1 MEQSSQFH
9 VWIIEQLKLH
19 ENIQA
24 DQPVCLSMLNGDAGS
39 RQYFRVNT
47 KPSLLAVC
55 APVDSGPSESA
66 CYFAKISDILR
77 REGVPTPQII
87 ACDDRQNFL
96 LIEDFG
102 DASFLSMLNEE
113 SADLLYSEASMV
125 LLRMQQIQPQALN
138 SVGLDLP
145 TYNQTLLREELEL
158 FSEWFVQ
165 KLLGKGLDDSER
177 SLLSDTFSF
186 LEAQAQAQPQVLVHR
201 DYHSRN
207 IIYREGEAPGVIDF
221 QDAVWGPIT
230 YDLVSL
236 LRDCYIEWPQEQVKR
251 WLITYGNLAI
261 ELGLMD
267 AIDEATWQRWF
278 DTMGLQRHIKVL
290 GVFSR
295 LSLRDNKSGYLKD
308 LSLTWHYVLSVA
320 KQYPQ
325 MQPFVL
331 WCEGELLPLIEKQ
344 SWYRADAS
352 LIDGSNGSSNSVSNG
367 LGEPA

>member
-1 MEQSSQFH
+1 MEQSLQLQ
-9 VWIIEQLKLH
+9 VWIIEQLELH
-19 ENIQA
+19 DSIKS
-24 DQPVCLSMLNGDAGS
+24 DQPMHLEILNGDAGF

-47 KPSLLAVC
+47 QPSLLAVC
-55 APVDSGPSESA
+55 APVDSGKSESA
-66 CYFAKISDILR
+66 CYFAKISEVLR

-87 ACDDRQNFL
+87 ACDEKQNFL

-102 DASFLSMLNEE
+102 DESFLSMLKEE

-125 LLRMQQIQPQALN
+125 LLRMQQIQPEALK

-145 TYNQTLLREELEL
+145 YYNQALLREELEL
-158 FSEWFVQ
+158 FSEWFVE
-165 KLLGKGLDDSER
+165 KMLGKALIDSER
-177 SLLSDTFSF
+177 TLLNDTFSF

-236 LRDCYIEWPQEQVKR
+236 LRDCYVEWPQAQVKR

-267 AIDEATWQRWF
+267 AIDEEKWQRWF

-290 GVFSR
+290 GVFAR
-295 LSLRDNKSGYLKD
+295 LSIRDHKSGYLND
-308 LSLTWHYVLSVA
+308 LALTWRYVISVA

-331 WCEGELLPLIEKQ
+331 WCESDLLPLVEKQ
-344 SWYRADAS
+344 QWYRAADP
-352 LIDGSNGSSNSVSNG
+352 SNATSNEVING
-367 LGEPA
+367 VPNGEPA